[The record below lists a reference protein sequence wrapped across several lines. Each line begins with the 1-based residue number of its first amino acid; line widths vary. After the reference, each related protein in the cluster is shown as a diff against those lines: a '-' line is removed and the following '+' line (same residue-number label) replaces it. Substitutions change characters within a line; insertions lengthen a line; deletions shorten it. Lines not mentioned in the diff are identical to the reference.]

1 MNTYLKTI
9 LGRYKIEA
17 LLACFAVLIFFV
29 IINQFIVDG
38 WDDPLRTMCF
48 VLFGNLG
55 LIGLTLGFKR
65 HEQSLKEHAD
75 LNEERRQEKES
86 KKISRMHECIQK
98 IDNNTPFAVFVGVLA
113 EIESFFQSLDEEK
126 KEFVLKVL
134 ATYVLSFRLEKNE
147 NSNVHAIDQRKKLT
161 LPLPCSIN
169 SQMENLFQR

>member
-98 IDNNTPFAVFVGVLA
+98 IDNNTPFTVFVGVLA
-113 EIESFFQSLDEEK
+113 EIESFFPII
-126 KEFVLKVL
+126 
-134 ATYVLSFRLEKNE
+134 R
-147 NSNVHAIDQRKKLT
+147 
-161 LPLPCSIN
+161 
-169 SQMENLFQR
+169 